1 MKQPEYNE
9 IDSLLRSW
17 AGRNRSVS
25 GEAARNSAGA
35 HLDTDELSSYAEG
48 ALPPATRARYT
59 SHLVDC
65 DDCRKV
71 VAELAVAA
79 GPTIKESLVESTPE
93 LAGWRKAL
101 AAFLSPAVMRFA
113 LPALVLVVVG
123 TLFFASRSGS
133 NRESV
138 AVTNPTSQATTPV
151 PNATAGSQPSNDSSA
166 QVVTKA
172 PRTEADSTAA
182 NKEVKAGEKA
192 QAQTQATPDSSA
204 VSGAV
209 ASKQPEEPKKERA
222 AESTREEQANVAAER
237 RVIAD
242 APPPPAKPAA
252 VASSGGAPKDSNEV
266 AKQPAGRDKE
276 DRKREADYATDSV
289 ATAGAP
295 TSTKDSSKNDDDRQK
310 TKSLA
315 VGRANS
321 GRRDEAE
328 ETRNVAGRH
337 FSKQDGVWVDSAYKS
352 SMSALKVRRSSDQY
366 RALVADEPE
375 IGAIANQLKGEVLLV
390 WKGRAYHIQ

>member
-35 HLDTDELSSYAEG
+35 HLDADELSSYAEG
-48 ALPPATRARYT
+48 VLPPATRARYT

-71 VAELAVAA
+71 VTESAVAA
-79 GPTIKESLVESTPE
+79 GPKIKESLVESTPE

-113 LPALVLVVVG
+113 LPALALVVVG
-123 TLFFASRSGS
+123 VVFFTYRSA
-133 NRESV
+133 NDRALE
-138 AVTNPTSQATTPV
+138 AVTNPTSQATTPA
-151 PNATAGSQPSNDSSA
+151 PNATAGFQPSNDSSA

-172 PRTEADSTAA
+172 PRAEADSTAA

-192 QAQTQATPDSSA
+192 QAQATPDSSTA
-204 VSGAV
+204 SGV
-209 ASKQPEEPKKERA
+209 AATIQPEEPKKERA
-222 AESTREEQANVAAER
+222 AESTREEQANVVAER
-237 RVIAD
+237 RAIAD

-252 VASSGGAPKDSNEV
+252 VASSGGGPKDSKEL

-295 TSTKDSSKNDDDRQK
+295 MSAKDSSKNDDDRQK

-315 VGRANS
+315 GARANS
-321 GRRDEAE
+321 GRHDEAE
-328 ETRNVAGRH
+328 ETRNIAGRH

-352 SMSALKVRRSSDQY
+352 SMSAMKVKRGSDQY

-375 IGAIANQLKGEVLLV
+375 IGSIANQLKGEVLLV